1 MWSLVNAIF
10 IVTLNFPDI
19 IACTLL
25 VSLEQNQYI
34 FELKYL
40 FEPLNVRVVT
50 SKGIANIPYINIS
63 TAKLQIIRNERYV
76 SPRKSLK

>member
-1 MWSLVNAIF
+1 MGSLVNAVF

-19 IACTLL
+19 NACILL

-40 FEPLNVRVVT
+40 LEPLNV
-50 SKGIANIPYINIS
+50 
-63 TAKLQIIRNERYV
+63 
-76 SPRKSLK
+76 

>member
-1 MWSLVNAIF
+1 MGSLVNAIF

-19 IACTLL
+19 NACILL

-40 FEPLNVRVVT
+40 FELLNVRVVT
-50 SKGIANIPYINIS
+50 SKGVAYIAYISRS
-63 TAKLQIIRNERYV
+63 TAKLPIIRNERYV
-76 SPRKSLK
+76 SRENL